1 MKYLLTFNSRLRELR
16 LRKKLSQEDV
26 ALICHVDVTVV
37 DAWEQPS
44 GAQRCFPVL
53 EQLLDLCLK
62 TDTRLET
69 LVDLDPAA
77 SGKLQLELPGL
88 EDEQDKDLYHA
99 ISELSDAFDRTL
111 PDEVERQLLRR
122 FRKCDAVRRQLLF
135 SML

>member
-16 LRKKLSQEDV
+16 HRKKLSQEDV
-26 ALICHVDVTVV
+26 AMICHVDVTVV
-37 DAWEQPS
+37 DAWEQP
-44 GAQRCFPVL
+44 GGGQRCYPVL

-62 TDTRLET
+62 TDTRLEA
-69 LVDLDPAA
+69 LVDLDPGS

-88 EDEQDKDLYHA
+88 DDDGDKDLYQ
-99 ISELSDAFDRTL
+99 SLTELSDLFDRTL

-122 FRKCDAVRRQLLF
+122 FRKCDAVRRQLIF